1 MFEDDSFIMLELT
14 FWKIQ
19 RTGTRKKFASR
30 KTCNIAYNYLQRAVM
45 KIM

>member
-1 MFEDDSFIMLELT
+1 MFEDDSFIMLKLT

-19 RTGTRKKFASR
+19 RTGTRTKFASR
-30 KTCNIAYNYLQRAVM
+30 KTCKIAYNYLQRAVM